1 MTFMLQQN
9 CKCCQFFMDRSGIE
23 TYKLDSV
30 KNIEHFKK
38 VMHHC
43 EDCWNKWHHGE
54 RDKDFEELANK

>member
-1 MTFMLQQN
+1 
-9 CKCCQFFMDRSGIE
+9 MDRSGIE